1 MVYMRVT
8 LPLLRIQ
15 PARAP
20 ILRYG
25 VAVLSTT
32 LALIPV
38 LLLPNIAE
46 SRLAVFAVA
55 VMVSAWYGGWKPGLV
70 ATSFA
75 LTVSAYFSFSG
86 EHTPAQYRST
96 MIRLTLFVVLAML
109 ICWFNAALRAAQE
122 SLRRSE
128 INFRSL
134 VTNAPYGICRCDSAG
149 QLLDANPALLA
160 MLGYPSAKELV
171 GQHLGGLYADTQHWF
186 ELADFLR
193 SAAPFTGLIAEWKRK
208 DGSGTVVRVSG
219 RAVSNGDRGKTFEL
233 FAEDVTERRALE
245 QQLRQSQKMEAVGRL
260 AGGIA
265 HDFNNLL
272 MVISGYS
279 EFLLDRLGPDPA
291 LRGPAQEIA
300 SASGSATTL
309 TRQLLAFSRKQMLAP
324 KILDLNGVV
333 TENLKMLTRVIGEDI
348 DLVMVPAP
356 GLGTVRADAGQIE
369 QVIMN
374 LAVNARDAMPSGGK
388 LTIETSNVSLDEEYA
403 RFHAPLRPGNYVL
416 LSISDT
422 GAGMD
427 SETQS
432 HIFEPFFTTKGPKGT
447 GLGLSTVYGIVKQSG
462 GYIWVYSEP
471 GKGSTFKIYLPRV
484 AETVESP
491 AQVIVPAESAATEP
505 GTETI
510 LLVEDEANLRYLARQ
525 YLEKQGYRVIEAA
538 DGAVAMQIAV
548 AHDKMI
554 HLLLTDVIMPG
565 MNGRELAQRI
575 SEIRPNVKVLY
586 MSGYTENVIGRNGT
600 LDAGVTLLQKP
611 FTLRDLKS
619 KVREVLDT
627 NPISPE
633 VVMSV
638 HTAHAKAS
646 HPQLPLSRAQRFQ
659 LHLPLKYRRLDEE
672 KWHDGETRNISR
684 SGLLFQAEDLL
695 QPNVILEINL
705 VLPAEIAGLSAYRS
719 GLPGRSCA
727 NGKRQTARKCRPPWP
742 QKFFSITSSTDRS
755 CRGLKSSCEHPVPSK
770 TGFLGTRYWVLATRC
785 QLFPQRIHFLS
796 HRVLQLFD
804 PFAGHG

>member
-1 MVYMRVT
+1 MRVS

-15 PARAP
+15 PASAP

-32 LALIPV
+32 LALIPAV
-38 LLLPNIAE
+38 LLPNIME

-75 LTVSAYFSFSG
+75 VTVSAYFSFTG
-86 EHTPAQYRST
+86 EHTPAQFRST
-96 MIRLTLFVVLAML
+96 MIRLALFVILAAL
-109 ICWFNAALRAAQE
+109 ICWFNAALRSAQE
-122 SLRRSE
+122 GLRRSE
-128 INFRSL
+128 MNFRSL

-149 QLLDANPALLA
+149 LLLDANPALLA
-160 MLGYPSAKELV
+160 ILGYSSTPELV
-171 GQHLGGLYADTQHWF
+171 GKHLGELYADTQHWF
-186 ELADFLR
+186 ELADYL
-193 SAAPFTGLIAEWKRK
+193 ATATPFNGLIVEWKRK
-208 DGSGTVVRVSG
+208 DGTATVVRVSG
-219 RAVSNGDRGKTFEL
+219 RTVSNGGNARTFEL

-279 EFLLDRLGPDPA
+279 EFLLDRLGPEPS
-291 LRGPAQEIA
+291 LRAPAQEIA
-300 SASGSATTL
+300 SAAGRASSL

-348 DLVMVPAP
+348 DLVMVPAA
-356 GLGTVRADAGQIE
+356 GLGPVRADAGQIE

-403 RFHAPLRPGNYVL
+403 RFHAPLRPGNYVML
-416 LSISDT
+416 AISDT

-427 SETQS
+427 TETQS

-462 GYIWVYSEP
+462 GYIWVHSDP
-471 GKGSTFKIYLPRV
+471 GKGTTFKIYLPRV
-484 AETVESP
+484 AESAESP
-491 AQVIVPAESAATEP
+491 AQVAAPAESVTTEP

-510 LLVEDEANLRYLARQ
+510 LVVEDEANLRYLARQ
-525 YLEKQGYRVIEAA
+525 FLEKLGYRVIDAG

-548 AHDKMI
+548 AHEGVI
-554 HLLLTDVIMPG
+554 HLLLTDVVMPG
-565 MNGRELAQRI
+565 INGRELAQRI

-586 MSGYTENVIGRNGT
+586 MSGYTENVIGHNGM
-600 LDAGVTLLQKP
+600 LDDGVRLLQKP

-619 KVREVLDT
+619 KVREVLDAT
-627 NPISPE
+627 PTPPE
-633 VVMSV
+633 AVMS
-638 HTAHAKAS
+638 TQSAEPLHAARAREIPPTRAPRF
-646 HPQLPLSRAQRFQ
+646 HIQLPLR
-659 LHLPLKYRRLDEE
+659 YRRLGE
-672 KWHDGETRNISR
+672 KEWHVGETENISR
-684 SGLLFQAEDLL
+684 SGMLFQADEIL
-695 QPNVILEINL
+695 QPSAQLEINL
-705 VLPAEIAGLSAYRS
+705 VLPAEIAGLSA
-719 GLPGRSCA
+719 
-727 NGKRQTARKCRPPWP
+727 TEVV
-742 QKFFSITSSTDRS
+742 
-755 CRGLKSSCEHPVPSK
+755 CRGEVVRTVEHKGDPMHPA
-770 TGFLGTRYWVLATRC
+770 LAA
-785 QLFPQRIHFLS
+785 RILQYHF
-796 HRVLQLFD
+796 Q
-804 PFAGHG
+804 HGPLPRA

>member
-1 MVYMRVT
+1 MRVT

-15 PARAP
+15 PKRAT

-32 LALIPV
+32 LALIPT
-38 LLLPNIAE
+38 LLLPDVAE
-46 SRLAVFAVA
+46 SRLALFGVA
-55 VMVSAWYGGWKPGLV
+55 VMVSAWYGGWKPGLA
-70 ATSFA
+70 ATAFA
-75 LTVSAYFSFSG
+75 LTVSAYFSLAG
-86 EHTPAQYRST
+86 EHTPAQYR
-96 MIRLTLFVVLAML
+96 MAIARLSLFFFVALL

-122 SLRRSE
+122 GLRRSE
-128 INFRSL
+128 MNFRSL

-160 MLGYPSAKELV
+160 MLGYSSAPELL
-171 GQHLGGLYADTQHWF
+171 GKHLGGLYADTQQWF
-186 ELADFLR
+186 GLADHLR
-193 SAAPFTGLIAEWKRK
+193 SAAPFNGLIVEWMRK
-208 DGSGTVVRVSG
+208 DGTGTVVRVSG
-219 RAVSNGDRGKTFEL
+219 RAVSDGGKGRTFEL

-245 QQLRQSQKMEAVGRL
+245 QQLQQSQKMEAVGRL

-279 EFLLDRLGPDPA
+279 EFLLDRLGPEPA

-300 SASGSATTL
+300 SAAVRATSL

-324 KILDLNGVV
+324 KLLDLNGVV

-348 DLVMVPAP
+348 DLVMVPAA
-356 GLGTVRADAGQIE
+356 GLGTVRADAGQVE

-403 RFHAPLRPGNYVL
+403 RFHAPLRPGNYVML
-416 LSISDT
+416 AISDT

-462 GYIWVYSEP
+462 GYIWVYSET
-471 GKGSTFKIYLPRV
+471 GKGTTFKIYFPRV

-491 AQVIVPAESAATEP
+491 AHVATPAESAAPEP

-510 LLVEDEANLRYLARQ
+510 LLVEDESNLRYLARQ
-525 YLEKQGYRVIEAA
+525 FLEKQGYRVIEAA

-548 AHDKMI
+548 AHEGVI

-565 MNGRELAQRI
+565 MNGRELALRI

-600 LDAGVTLLQKP
+600 LDAGVRLLQKP

-619 KVREVLDT
+619 KVREALDST
-627 NPISPE
+627 PFPPE
-633 VVMSV
+633 VAMSV
-638 HTAHAKAS
+638 HTAHAKAAQ
-646 HPQLPLSRAQRFQ
+646 QLPLSRAQRFQ
-659 LHLPLKYRRLDEE
+659 LHLPLKYRRLDEQ
-672 KWHDGETRNISR
+672 KWHDGETRDISR

-695 QPNVILEINL
+695 QPNVLLEINL
-705 VLPAEIAGLSAYRS
+705 VLPAEIAGLS
-719 GLPGRSCA
+719 P
-727 NGKRQTARKCRPPWP
+727 TEVV
-742 QKFFSITSSTDRS
+742 
-755 CRGLKSSCEHPVPSK
+755 CRGEVVRAVEPNGEKMPPA
-770 TGFLGTRYWVLATRC
+770 LAAKILQYHFQHGS
-785 QLFPQRIHFLS
+785 QLPR
-796 HRVLQLFD
+796 
-804 PFAGHG
+804 A